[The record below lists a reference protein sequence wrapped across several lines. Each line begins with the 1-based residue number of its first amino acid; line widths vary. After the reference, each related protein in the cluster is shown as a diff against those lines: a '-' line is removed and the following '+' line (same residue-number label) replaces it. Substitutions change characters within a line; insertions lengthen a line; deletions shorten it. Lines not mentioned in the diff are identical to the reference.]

1 MTNQDPHVNDYK
13 DGLNK
18 DFNPESFPK
27 TAYEDAH
34 NLRLFTSEDGQSLGA
49 VQNITGNRVSA
60 VIGQPIIGMCQLR
73 DKVVVF
79 ATDDSSEEG
88 GEGFIYE
95 VEFNFQDLGEVALPT
110 QGVNLVYS
118 SPALKFSR
126 LRPIEAIGIFENTN
140 FQRVYFSDFEMNE
153 GPMCKQC
160 HHTHAKKAIAT

>member
-27 TAYEDAH
+27 TAYEDAN
-34 NLRLFTSEDGQSLGA
+34 NLRLFASEDGQSLGA
-49 VQNITGNRVSA
+49 IQNITGNRIAAAIPQSIV
-60 VIGQPIIGMCQLR
+60 GMCQLR

-95 VEFNFQDLGEVALPT
+95 VEFNFQDLGNNT
-110 QGVNLVYS
+110 GNVNLIYS

-126 LRPIEAIGIFENTN
+126 LRPIEAIGIFENAN
-140 FQRVYFSDFEMNE
+140 FQRVYFSDFEN
-153 GPMCKQC
+153 P
-160 HHTHAKKAIAT
+160 TRSINIADPNVE